1 MPNKNYQ
8 KGVLLEREI
17 VNYFKDVGCHAARTA
32 GSHGKYDLY
41 AIGTVDQINLGWD
54 KLEIAGFRMTEIGL
68 QRERTKYND
77 TLFLYEIGD
86 SDNMALFV
94 QCKRKEK

>member
-41 AIGTVDQINLGWD
+41 AIGTDAQIILGWNKIEIAKFRVGVDYLTRTTTKYID
-54 KLEIAGFRMTEIGL
+54 KLYVHRV
-68 QRERTKYND
+68 
-77 TLFLYEIGD
+77 
-86 SDNMALFV
+86 SDGSNTALFI